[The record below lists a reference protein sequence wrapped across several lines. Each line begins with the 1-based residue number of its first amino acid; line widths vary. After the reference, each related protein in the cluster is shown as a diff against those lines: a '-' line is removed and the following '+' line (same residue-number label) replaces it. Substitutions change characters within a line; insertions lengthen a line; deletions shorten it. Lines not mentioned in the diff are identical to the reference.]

1 MSGTTGTNGTNGAIY
16 RFDYTIFAEPSCE
29 GDLVKWCK
37 EHCKKWG
44 FQGEICP
51 TTGKHHFQM
60 RISLKKKARKPPFIP
75 FDGKFSPTSK
85 AIDKDNFYDYV
96 SKDESKVG
104 EARTDLDE
112 PIYVPRQIREIEK
125 LYPWQQEVID
135 KSKVWNTRHIN
146 WIYCPNGNIGKS
158 ILAGYVR
165 AHKLGRVLPMV
176 NDYKELMEVVCDMPT
191 SSFYILDMPRA
202 IKKDKLN
209 QLYSAIETIKDG
221 YAFDRRY
228 SFKEK
233 VFDCPNIWI
242 FSNTQPDKKLLSSDR
257 WVLWQVKENQLV
269 KFESEGVCLID
280 DESKGLDP

>member
-1 MSGTTGTNGTNGAIY
+1 MTGTTGTTGTPIF
-16 RFDYTIFAEPSCE
+16 RFDYTIFAEASCE
-29 GDLVKWCK
+29 KDIILWCK
-37 EHCKKWG
+37 KHCKKWG
-44 FQGEICP
+44 FQGEECP

-60 RISLKKKARKPPFIP
+60 RISLKKKARKPPFIS
-75 FDGKFSPTSK
+75 FDGKFSPTSNE
-85 AIDKDNFYDYV
+85 IDNNNFYEYI
-96 SKDESKVG
+96 SKDDTKVG
-104 EARTDLDE
+104 VTRKDTDE
-112 PIYVPRQIREIEK
+112 EIYIPRQIREIEN

-135 KSKVWNTRHIN
+135 KSKVWDTRHIN

-165 AHKLGRVLPMV
+165 AHKIGRVLPMV

-191 SSFYILDMPRA
+191 SNFYIIDMPRA

-257 WVLWQVKENQLV
+257 WVLYQVKENELV
-269 KFESEGVCLID
+269 EFDSQGECLVD
-280 DESKGLDP
+280 